1 MRLSL
6 TAATPLA
13 LGALLVLTGCT
24 AGGEEPGP
32 TESAAGTETSES
44 AEPAPEETEDAEEGT
59 ASEGAGCLDGTWNTD
74 LTAVADAMKSV
85 PGFEELN
92 PVIEVTGT
100 STVTFDGSTM
110 TTEYVDQVSSV
121 TIDVNGAPMTT
132 RTSMD
137 GTLLA
142 TYAATD
148 TEITVSDVD
157 LSGVTITNTS
167 IVDGQETEVPGLES
181 AEASGIPLGGV
192 STYTC
197 TDDRLELSPQ
207 VEGMDAG
214 GLTQVLTRD

>member
-13 LGALLVLTGCT
+13 LGALLALTGCT
-24 AGGEEPGP
+24 GGGDAGAEPTDGATSSAEP
-32 TESAAGTETSES
+32 TAEES
-44 AEPAPEETEDAEEGT
+44 AEPEEDAEASGGPDCLEGT
-59 ASEGAGCLDGTWNTD
+59 WDSD
-74 LTAVADAMKSV
+74 LAAVAESMSSM
-85 PGFEELN
+85 PGFEEMN
-92 PVIEVTGT
+92 PTIEVTGT
-100 STVTFDGSTM
+100 STVTFDGTTM

-121 TIDVNGAPMTT
+121 TIEINGSPMTT

-137 GTLLA
+137 GTLTA
-142 TYAATD
+142 AYTATD

-167 IVDGQETEVPGLES
+167 VVDGQETEVPGLES
-181 AEASGIPLGGV
+181 AEASGVPLGGT

-197 TDDRLELSPQ
+197 TDERLEMTPQ
-207 VEGMDAG
+207 VEGVETG

>member
-24 AGGEEPGP
+24 AGDDAGAEPTDGASS
-32 TESAAGTETSES
+32 SAEATAEES
-44 AEPAPEETEDAEEGT
+44 AEPEEDAE
-59 ASEGAGCLDGTWNTD
+59 ASGGAGCLEGTWNTD
-74 LTAVADAMKSV
+74 VAAVAESMTSM
-85 PGFEELN
+85 PGFEEMN
-92 PVIEVTGT
+92 PTVEVTGT

-110 TTEYVDQVSSV
+110 TTEYADQVSSV
-121 TIDVNGAPMTT
+121 TIEINGAPMTT
-132 RTSMD
+132 RTAMD
-137 GTLLA
+137 GTMTA
-142 TYAATD
+142 AYTATD

-181 AEASGIPLGGV
+181 AEASGIPLGGT

-197 TDDRLELSPQ
+197 TDDTLEMTPQ
-207 VEGMDAG
+207 VEGVDTG
-214 GLTQVLTRD
+214 GLSQVLTRD